1 MEHIYGEVKKRIAKD
16 ERSLILTLT
25 KKMAEDLTDYL
36 IGLGLK
42 VKYIHS
48 EVETIERVEILK
60 GLRAGEF
67 DVLIG
72 INLLRE
78 GIDLPE
84 VSFIGI
90 LDADKIGFLRS
101 TTSLVQIVGRA
112 ARNANGSVVM
122 YADRISDAMKET
134 IEETTRRRSI
144 QQAYND
150 AHGIT
155 PQTIK
160 KSVEDILVREAEIKK
175 EAARAETEPLVNSFN
190 ILNPADRKKLIK
202 KLEAQ
207 MAEYADMLLFEEAAV
222 IRDKIEEIKRLG
234 A

>member
-1 MEHIYGEVKKRIAKD
+1 M
-16 ERSLILTLT
+16 
-25 KKMAEDLTDYL
+25 
-36 IGLGLK
+36 
-42 VKYIHS
+42 
-48 EVETIERVEILK
+48 
-60 GLRAGEF
+60 
-67 DVLIG
+67 LIG

-150 AHGIT
+150 EHGIT
-155 PQTIK
+155 PKT
-160 KSVEDILVREAEIKK
+160 
-175 EAARAETEPLVNSFN
+175 

-222 IRDKIEEIKRLG
+222 VRDKIEEIKRLG
-234 A
+234 TF

>member
-1 MEHIYGEVKKRIAKD
+1 M
-16 ERSLILTLT
+16 
-25 KKMAEDLTDYL
+25 
-36 IGLGLK
+36 
-42 VKYIHS
+42 
-48 EVETIERVEILK
+48 
-60 GLRAGEF
+60 RAGEF

-101 TTSLVQIVGRA
+101 TTSLIQIVGRA
-112 ARNANGSVVM
+112 ARNENGKVVM

-134 IEETTRRRSI
+134 IEETNRRRAI
-144 QQAYND
+144 QEAYNKE
-150 AHGIT
+150 HGIT
-155 PQTIK
+155 PKTIK
-160 KSVEDILVREAEIKK
+160 KAIEDILTRENEIKK
-175 EAARAETEPLVNSFN
+175 EAALAEAGPLINSLN

-207 MAEYADMLLFEEAAV
+207 MAEYADMLMFEEAAV
-222 IRDKIEEIKRLG
+222 IRDKIEEVKRIG
-234 A
+234 S